1 MPGVSSFKNNFTAGE
16 ISPELYG
23 RPDLASYANGA
34 AELRNVLIRPT
45 GGVTRRPGLRHLLA
59 LPPEAGS
66 GLRLAAFDFNN
77 QQAYLLVF
85 LDHQMRVLREDAE
98 VASLGTPW
106 AGPDLAQISWAQN
119 ADTLFVCHPDYPP
132 QRITRQ
138 SHTDWTIAAFA
149 FLEDETSHVLRQPS
163 FKFADEAVTLQ
174 PSAASGS
181 ITLTASAD
189 VFDAQHVGLRFRL
202 KKKEVTITAVS
213 SPTSATADCVQS
225 LADTA
230 ATRDWEE
237 QAFSS
242 RRGWPI
248 AVTLTQERLVF
259 AGSRDLPNRIW
270 MSKISDITNFD
281 LGTALDDEA
290 IEFSLLTDR
299 VDAIRAA
306 LPGRHLQIFTTG
318 AEWMISGEPLSPTK
332 VRSERQTRAGSV
344 AGRQI
349 PPRFVDGATL
359 FIEQSGRE
367 LRQFLYTDVEQSYSS
382 DNISLVASH
391 ILRDPLDMDYEAESR
406 LLLLPLGNGQMAVQ
420 TNFRAQQIL
429 AWTRL
434 ATQGAF
440 LCVAVMARRIYVATR
455 RGPEEAPRFGV
466 ECFDPE
472 CFTDAALLGESDLP
486 QDSWSGL
493 DHLEGFSVRLRADG
507 VDAGDALVS
516 GGAVTLARPAR
527 RLEAGLAFA
536 HAIQPLPAEIG
547 GDGSIQAR
555 PMRLVRAVFRL
566 QESGACIV
574 DTGQGPRPMSFAR
587 FGAPGQ
593 ALDGAPALFTGDR
606 EWRGLGWVR
615 GLDRPL
621 WRLEQDTAQPFT
633 LLSVSTE
640 LKGGN

>member
-1 MPGVSSFKNNFTAGE
+1 MTGLQSFKNNFTAGE

-34 AELRNVLIRPT
+34 AELLNVLIRPT
-45 GGVTRRPGLRHLLA
+45 GGVTRRPGLRHVLA

-77 QQAYLLVF
+77 RQTYLLVF
-85 LDHQMRVLREDAE
+85 LDHQLRVLREDAE
-98 VASLGTPW
+98 VANLVTPW
-106 AGPDLAQISWAQN
+106 AGSDLAQINWAQN
-119 ADTLFVCHPDYPP
+119 ADTLFVCHPDYRP

-138 SHTDWTIAAFA
+138 SHTDWTIAEFA
-149 FLEDETSHVLRQPS
+149 FLEDEASHVLRQPC

-174 PSAASGS
+174 PSATTGS

-202 KKKEVTITAVS
+202 KKKEVKITAVAS
-213 SPTSATADCVQS
+213 ATSATAECIQP
-225 LADTA
+225 LLDTA

-242 RRGWPI
+242 LRGWPI
-248 AVTLTQERLVF
+248 AVTLTQERLVY

-270 MSKISDITNFD
+270 MSKTSDITNFD
-281 LGTALDDEA
+281 LGMALDDEG

-306 LPGRHLQIFTTG
+306 LPGRHLQLFTTG
-318 AEWMISGEPLSPTK
+318 AEWMITGEPLAPTK
-332 VRSERQTRAGSV
+332 VRAERQTRAGSI
-344 AGRQI
+344 AERQV

-359 FIEQSGRE
+359 FVEQSGRE

-391 ILRDPLDMDYEAESR
+391 ILRDPLDMDYEPESR
-406 LLLLPLGNGQMAVQ
+406 LLLLPLRNGEMAAQ
-420 TNFRAQQIL
+420 TNYRAQAIL

-434 ATQGAF
+434 ATDGAF
-440 LCVAVMARRIYVATR
+440 LCVAVMGRRIYVATR
-455 RGPEEAPRFGV
+455 RGPVEAPRFGV
-466 ECFDPE
+466 ECFDSA
-472 CFTDAALLGESDLP
+472 CFTDAALLGESETP
-486 QDSWSGL
+486 RAVWAGI
-493 DHLEGFSVRLRADG
+493 DHLEGRLVRIRADG
-507 VDAGDALVS
+507 VDAGDAVVS
-516 GGAVTLARPAR
+516 GGSIVLARPAR
-527 RLEAGLAFA
+527 RLEVGLAFA
-536 HAIQPLPAEIG
+536 HVIQPLPAEIG
-547 GDGSIQAR
+547 GDGSIQAQ

-566 QESGACIV
+566 QETGACIV
-574 DTGQGPRPMSFAR
+574 DTGQGLRSMSFVR
-587 FGAPGQ
+587 FGASGA
-593 ALDGAPALFTGDR
+593 ALDDAPALFTGDR

-615 GLDRPL
+615 GLERPL

-640 LKGGN
+640 LKGGY